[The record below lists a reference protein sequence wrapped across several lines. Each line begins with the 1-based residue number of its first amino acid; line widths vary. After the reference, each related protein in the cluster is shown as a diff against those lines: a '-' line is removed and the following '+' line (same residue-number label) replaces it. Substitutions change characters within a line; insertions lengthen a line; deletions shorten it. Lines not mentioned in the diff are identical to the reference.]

1 MKLGGL
7 EMKNWVLLCI
17 SEFPSF
23 KVPSPYITYD
33 ISYYFVQSEDLDTYE
48 ELEEKALLIFQNNT

>member
-1 MKLGGL
+1 
-7 EMKNWVLLCI
+7 MKNWVLLCI